1 MTPFDIALLAFAG
14 FAAGTL
20 NAIAGGGTIFTFSAL
35 MAVGVPP
42 VAANATSAAA
52 VGVGSVA
59 STIAYRREVLAA
71 LKRLLPLCAI
81 SALGGAA
88 GAVLLLRSGDQA
100 FRVLVPWLLL
110 AATMLFAAAPLIQ
123 KAVQRMAAAGRQ
135 GGGLGLA
142 VPVQGL
148 VSVYGGYFGAGMGVM
163 MLASL
168 SLTEDADYHAINAA
182 KNLMSI
188 VLQLI
193 AVAVF
198 IASGIVRYE
207 VSLLIA
213 VASIAG
219 GWIGVVAARR
229 VAQSHVRAL
238 VIGSGLALSGWYFL
252 T

>member
-52 VGVGSVA
+52 VVVGSVA

>member
-52 VGVGSVA
+52 VVVGSVA
-59 STIAYRREVLAA
+59 STVAYRREVLAA
-71 LKRLLPLCAI
+71 LRRLLPLCAI

-88 GAVLLLRSGDQA
+88 GAFLLLRSGDQA
-100 FRVLVPWLLL
+100 FRALVPWLLL

-123 KAVQRMAAAGRQ
+123 KAVQRMAAAGQRR
-135 GGGLGLA
+135 GGLGLA

-168 SLTEDADYHAINAA
+168 SLTEDSDYHAINAA

-193 AVAVF
+193 AVVVF

-207 VSLLIA
+207 ISLLIA
-213 VASIAG
+213 AASIAG

-229 VAQSHVRAL
+229 VAESQVRAF
-238 VIGSGLALSGWYFL
+238 VISSGLALSAWYFL

>member
-52 VGVGSVA
+52 VVVGSVA

-238 VIGSGLALSGWYFL
+238 VIGSGLALSGWYFI

>member
-1 MTPFDIALLAFAG
+1 M
-14 FAAGTL
+14 
-20 NAIAGGGTIFTFSAL
+20 
-35 MAVGVPP
+35 
-42 VAANATSAAA
+42 
-52 VGVGSVA
+52 
-59 STIAYRREVLAA
+59 
-71 LKRLLPLCAI
+71 
-81 SALGGAA
+81 
-88 GAVLLLRSGDQA
+88 
-100 FRVLVPWLLL
+100 
-110 AATMLFAAAPLIQ
+110 
-123 KAVQRMAAAGRQ
+123 
-135 GGGLGLA
+135 
-142 VPVQGL
+142 PVQGL